1 MTELR
6 PAPPIQFDED
16 RLKELVLYVSNKS
29 SADASFGQVKLNKLL
44 FFADFWAYGAF
55 GKPITGATYEKQ
67 RFGPV
72 PRQVKKVQKDLEA
85 SEEAVIIKRRHFY
98 PQHTTVARREANMSL
113 FEPHEIQLIDE
124 ILDVFKNDYAEFISE
139 FSHEISAGWQ
149 LATMH
154 EEIPYDSIFL
164 STEDISE
171 GEIRRGR
178 ELAEQYGWN

>member
-6 PAPPIQFDED
+6 PAPPVQFDAD

-29 SADASFGQVKLNKLL
+29 SNDASFGAVKLNKLL
-44 FFADFWAYGAF
+44 FFADFWAFGAF

-67 RFGPV
+67 RWGPV
-72 PRQVKKVQKDLEA
+72 PREVKKAQQDLEA
-85 SEEAVIIKRRHFY
+85 AEDAIVIKRRHFY
-98 PQHTTVARREANMSL
+98 PQQKTVARRPADMSRFEA
-113 FEPHEIQLIDE
+113 HELELIDE
-124 ILDVFKNDYAEFISE
+124 ILEVFKDDYAEFISE

-149 LATMH
+149 LAKMH

-178 ELAEQYGWN
+178 ELAEQFGWN

>member
-1 MTELR
+1 V
-6 PAPPIQFDED
+6 QYDED
-16 RLKELVLYVSNKS
+16 RLKELVLYVAGKS
-29 SADASFGQVKLNKLL
+29 STDASFGAIKLNKLL

-72 PRQVKKVQKDLEA
+72 PREVKQAQSALEA
-85 SEEAVIIKRRHFY
+85 AEDAVVIKRRHFY
-98 PQHTTVARREANMSL
+98 PQQKTVARREADMSL
-113 FEPHEIQLIDE
+113 FEPRELQLIDE
-124 ILDVFKNDYAEFISE
+124 ILEVFKDDYAEFISE

-149 LATMH
+149 LAKMH

-178 ELAEQYGWN
+178 ELAEQFGWN